1 MDKRQI
7 LELTNDFRNNI
18 YVQPFNHNMTV
29 VDFEQWGAGEYKI
42 GFNIR
47 EKFGKFIHL
56 YIPYA
61 SISNLE
67 KAIVFTEFAEK
78 QGVTIVSTLVGYVSY
93 GRQERETTHEPELLA
108 MTKIMLFQLKNVQ
121 VIEPHTEESMK
132 HFETLSFIQAMNE
145 QTSSDTYVIAPDLGA
160 QSRNSSANVTSHI
173 VANKKRYTT
182 GVATEIVSDKM
193 GLYYPYDPDTGI
205 ALAEEMVK
213 DEPVNF
219 VIYDDICDGGR
230 TFINV
235 AQLVKEQYPKC
246 TITLCVAHAILP
258 FGTEHLKDHIDKIV
272 TLNTCFPVGT
282 YEDGYIEVLNAL
294 DVFYK

>member
-1 MDKRQI
+1 MNRQAI
-7 LELTNDFRNNI
+7 IDLTNEFRNSI
-18 YVQPFNHNMTV
+18 YVQSFNHSMTV

-78 QGVTIVSTLVGYVSY
+78 QDVTIVSTLVGYVSY
-93 GRQERETTHEPELLA
+93 GRQERETDFEPELLT
-108 MTKIMLFQLKNVQ
+108 MTKLMLHQLKNVL

-132 HFETLSFIQAMNE
+132 HFGTLSFVQTMNKLE
-145 QTSSDTYVIAPDLGA
+145 SSDTYVIAPDLGA
-160 QSRNSSANVTSHI
+160 SERNSVAGVVSHI
-173 VANKKRYTT
+173 VANKKRYSR
-182 GVATEIVSDKM
+182 GVVTEIISDKM
-193 GLYYPYDPDTGI
+193 GLYYPYDPDTGLAI
-205 ALAEEMVK
+205 AEEMVK
-213 DEPVNF
+213 EEPVSF

-235 AQLVKEQYPKC
+235 AQLVKEQYPNC

-258 FGTEHLKDHIDKIV
+258 FGAEQLKDHIDKIV
-272 TLNTCFPVGT
+272 TLNTCIPMGT